1 MNCVD
6 LHLHSV
12 FSDGSCTPSELAS
25 LAKDCGLSAIC
36 LTDHD
41 TTAGTDEMLRA
52 CERAGLETLPGIE
65 LSCSWGDKEIHIL
78 GYGMNYHSSGFQSQL
93 SRWQADRDERCESMV
108 KKLRA
113 KGYDI
118 SMKALNTAFPNSV
131 LTRAHLAVYL
141 ADTAQ
146 IAHKDLAFKQLIG
159 KGCSC
164 YVPRKKVAPEEA
176 VRFLLAYGG
185 IPVFAHPIL
194 SRMCEQ
200 QLDSFTGLLAGHGLK
215 GMEGY
220 YSGYSPS
227 EEALVARLCKKYGLF
242 LTGGSDFHGKAKT
255 SIRVGTGKGTLA
267 VPYSCFESLKSCGHF
282 SR

>member
-12 FSDGSCTPSELAS
+12 FSDGSCTPAELVS
-25 LAKDCGLSAIC
+25 LAKDAGLSAAC

-52 CERAGLETLPGIE
+52 CKAAGLETLPGIE
-65 LSCSWGDKEIHIL
+65 LSCSWNDKEIHIL
-78 GYGMNYHSSGFQSQL
+78 GYGMDHHASGFQAQL
-93 SRWQADRDERCESMV
+93 SRWQADRDERCEAMV

-118 SMKALNTAFPNSV
+118 SMEALNAAFPNSV

-146 IAHKDLAFKQLIG
+146 IAHKDLAFMQLIG
-159 KGCSC
+159 KGCPC

-194 SRMCEQ
+194 ARMCEQ
-200 QLDSFTGLLAGHGLK
+200 QLDSFTGLLADFGLK

-220 YSGYSPS
+220 YSGYSAS

-242 LTGGSDFHGKAKT
+242 RTGGSDFHGKAKT
-255 SIRVGTGKGTLA
+255 TISVGTGKGTLA
-267 VPYSCFESLKSCGHF
+267 VPYSCFESLKSCEHF
-282 SR
+282 FH